1 MDQLSIGVSEF
12 RTNMSEFLQQVKS
25 GKVIQLMYRGN
36 EIAKVVP
43 PDFAQI
49 AARQELEILR
59 ETAVVGNVLSPI
71 NEPWS
76 AAQDGTG

>member
-12 RTNMSEFLQQVKS
+12 RTNMSEFLEQVKS
-25 GKVIQLMYRGN
+25 GKVIQLMYRGS

-49 AARQELEILR
+49 AARQKLDLLQ
-59 ETAVVGNVLSPI
+59 ETAVLGDVVSPI
-71 NEPWS
+71 EESWS
-76 AAQDGTG
+76 VQDDSG